1 MENLDRRSRKTRIAI
16 NNAFWN
22 LMHKKDFE
30 DITIRD
36 ITEEADI
43 HRATFYLHYEDKYD
57 LLEKNIREIF
67 YKVIEYD
74 EALLATNTSFSYEIL
89 LSFVLHCDEYFDFY
103 SIMLHNRGTLFF
115 EKTFKEILL
124 ERQKMRYNFF
134 TGNLI
139 ERELSIQFYTSAV
152 AGSIEWWIKN
162 NRPLTPEN
170 LAHQLYELL
179 RQFPDWKEL

>member
-67 YKVIEYD
+67 YKVIVK
-74 EALLATNTSFSYEIL
+74 I
-89 LSFVLHCDEYFDFY
+89 
-103 SIMLHNRGTLFF
+103 
-115 EKTFKEILL
+115 
-124 ERQKMRYNFF
+124 
-134 TGNLI
+134 LI
-139 ERELSIQFYTSAV
+139 ELYDYTAEAFVS
-152 AGSIEWWIKN
+152 
-162 NRPLTPEN
+162 
-170 LAHQLYELL
+170 H
-179 RQFPDWKEL
+179 